1 MGRPSPRNGDY
12 AEDLELQVRC
22 ERMGAFLSGL
32 NGSPTQAR
40 RKNPRSRRGSRS
52 KVRADSR
59 DREAQ
64 DYNGSHGRGRSSRW
78 HRDDRHYDHANWNQ
92 RDSRSRNARDN
103 AWRSNWKEDV
113 REWGEA
119 DSRSRRS
126 RERQRERNSSRP
138 RSAGRNGWDGSWR
151 RGDAAQEHHS
161 WRPERSRSRSF
172 QEGYGYG
179 YGQSRK
185 GPDTG
190 SREAQ
195 VDLPKEKK
203 KPGAKRLAGRK
214 RSLRQE
220 SRAEDGD
227 LQKTAYDPY
236 QLIDPSEQ
244 VKPKVLVPDPESEQ
258 NELGTSQVHRPL
270 HNSSRGYR
278 ARSRSGS
285 RSSFYSYSSYG
296 SYYSSWSTGSSPRRA
311 NSRSPSPGRPS
322 RPLRPTEAPPGPPPG
337 SWSQP
342 QEAAVP
348 SSVPAMSTGS
358 ASPPQYS
365 IQPGPSAAST
375 PAWDYRGH
383 PPGHYPHPHAPPGHV
398 QPAPHFYRPSP
409 YAHYPAPGFPAPPPG
424 YALHPFAPALGYGKL
439 QARAHHHNGHRRGPI
454 EDRGCSTSPPRRN
467 KKKRRKNRRP
477 KSPGEPPPKWGETW
491 EEPRA
496 SNGLKLIHELAPK
509 GLKWKLVLCDDSRRS
524 YAAFMPSPVQQD
536 RLATFFKTIL
546 ENTEWQQPEGPHGL
560 MPRKTAWVVKPGCR
574 CSYRYGGVVIPPQEF
589 PPWMTDLLR
598 TYMPYCGKKNEDEWP
613 DSCNVNLY
621 EDGSHA
627 VGWHTDDEALF
638 QSLHE
643 DVAIVSLSLGQ
654 ARKFDLKKN
663 WPEEGEKVQERLHL
677 GNGALATMEGMLQKH
692 YMHRVAR
699 EDESLGPRINLT
711 WRWIKKHSKACPKAR
726 G

>member
-12 AEDLELQVRC
+12 AEDLEL
-22 ERMGAFLSGL
+22 
-32 NGSPTQAR
+32 QAR

-342 QEAAVP
+342 QEAKDAICIHLLW
-348 SSVPAMSTGS
+348 TLDLE
-358 ASPPQYS
+358 
-365 IQPGPSAAST
+365 I
-375 PAWDYRGH
+375 
-383 PPGHYPHPHAPPGHV
+383 
-398 QPAPHFYRPSP
+398 
-409 YAHYPAPGFPAPPPG
+409 GF
-424 YALHPFAPALGYGKL
+424 
-439 QARAHHHNGHRRGPI
+439 
-454 EDRGCSTSPPRRN
+454 
-467 KKKRRKNRRP
+467 
-477 KSPGEPPPKWGETW
+477 
-491 EEPRA
+491 
-496 SNGLKLIHELAPK
+496 
-509 GLKWKLVLCDDSRRS
+509 LC
-524 YAAFMPSPVQQD
+524 
-536 RLATFFKTIL
+536 
-546 ENTEWQQPEGPHGL
+546 
-560 MPRKTAWVVKPGCR
+560 
-574 CSYRYGGVVIPPQEF
+574 
-589 PPWMTDLLR
+589 LL
-598 TYMPYCGKKNEDEWP
+598 
-613 DSCNVNLY
+613 
-621 EDGSHA
+621 
-627 VGWHTDDEALF
+627 
-638 QSLHE
+638 
-643 DVAIVSLSLGQ
+643 
-654 ARKFDLKKN
+654 
-663 WPEEGEKVQERLHL
+663 
-677 GNGALATMEGMLQKH
+677 
-692 YMHRVAR
+692 
-699 EDESLGPRINLT
+699 
-711 WRWIKKHSKACPKAR
+711 
-726 G
+726 